1 VLVAFKRHAEE
12 YHRTADGQLAREYEN
27 YIISMRP
34 LKKLYSGLSVLEFGP
49 VQMKAVRREMIDMGW
64 ARTHINRQLGRLRHI
79 FNWAA
84 SEAIIPAAIAD
95 AVAKVKGLRFGKTEA
110 RESEPVEPVADEHFR
125 ATLPFLPPMIKSM
138 VELQLLTGMRPGEI
152 CSMRNRDIDA
162 PAGKLWHYRPA
173 RHKTSHRGIKRSIPL
188 GPKARDIIA
197 PYMGLDPEAFIF
209 RPSKSEAD
217 RRERQREA
225 RKTPVQ
231 PSQIQRAAHARRR
244 RSKRAPGDF
253 YDVHAYRR
261 AVARACDA
269 AFPPPDHLAR
279 LRGERRDVWHKR
291 LSDKHRAELLAWQ
304 AEHRWHPHQLRHNAA
319 TLIRELYGIEAAQAL
334 LGHKSLAMTEVYAQR
349 NLKAAERVMN
359 EVG

>member
-1 VLVAFKRHAEE
+1 M
-12 YHRTADGQLAREYEN
+12 G
-27 YIISMRP
+27 
-34 LKKLYSGLSVLEFGP
+34 LYS
-49 VQMKAVRREMIDMGW
+49 
-64 ARTHINRQLGRLRHI
+64 
-79 FNWAA
+79 
-84 SEAIIPAAIAD
+84 
-95 AVAKVKGLRFGKTEA
+95 
-110 RESEPVEPVADEHFR
+110 
-125 ATLPFLPPMIKSM
+125 
-138 VELQLLTGMRPGEI
+138 
-152 CSMRNRDIDA
+152 
-162 PAGKLWHYRPA
+162 
-173 RHKTSHRGIKRSIPL
+173 
-188 GPKARDIIA
+188 
-197 PYMGLDPEAFIF
+197 EAFIF
-209 RPSKSEAD
+209 RPSKAEAD

-231 PSQIQRAAHARRR
+231 PSQIQRAADARRR

-304 AEHRWHPHQLRHNAA
+304 AEHRWHPHRLRHSTA

-334 LGHKSLAMTEVYAQR
+334 LGHKSLAMTEIYAQT